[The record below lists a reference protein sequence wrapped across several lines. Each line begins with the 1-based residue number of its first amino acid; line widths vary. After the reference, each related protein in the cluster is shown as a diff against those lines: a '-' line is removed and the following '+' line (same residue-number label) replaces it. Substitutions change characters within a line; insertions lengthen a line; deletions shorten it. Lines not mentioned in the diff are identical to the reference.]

1 MEFYDIS
8 IWNTVNEKYYKL
20 FASRLGFFLLR
31 NGGLFLKGHFRK
43 EEEEDC
49 KTN

>member
-20 FASRLGFFLLR
+20 FANWLALFLLR
-31 NGGLFLKGHFRK
+31 RLGLLLKSHFRK
-43 EEEEDC
+43 EEE
-49 KTN
+49 